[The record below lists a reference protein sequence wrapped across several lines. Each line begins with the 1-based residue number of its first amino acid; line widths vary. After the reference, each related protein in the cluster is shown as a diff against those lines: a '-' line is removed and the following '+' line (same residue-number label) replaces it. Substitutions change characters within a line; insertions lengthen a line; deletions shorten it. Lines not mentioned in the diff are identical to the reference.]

1 MTGSGTFE
9 SYVGVGSGCA
19 ATPDGRLK
27 GQPIASDCSQ
37 QPYPQVCLDRMHGSS
52 VKYHALSLFYG
63 LHECMHGCLITS
75 PSSSLL
81 FYNNMVTR

>member
-37 QPYPQVCLDRMHGSS
+37 QPYPQVCLDQY
-52 VKYHALSLFYG
+52 V
-63 LHECMHGCLITS
+63 
-75 PSSSLL
+75 
-81 FYNNMVTR
+81 VTNA